1 MANKIFDYVFTW
13 ATRNFLEA
21 GHGKGA
27 ADGIG
32 VVIKRTADGYV
43 NQGGD
48 VTGSDD
54 LIMALDFKGTS
65 VKLMKITEH
74 QIKEIEND
82 LPISLKPIVKT
93 MQIHQV
99 FGIILLNF
107 YSYVLYNKCYSIL
120 KIAMDLHVNVYTSD
134 T

>member
-1 MANKIFDYVFTW
+1 MSYLEF
-13 ATRNFLEA
+13 NFLEA

-32 VVIKRTADGYV
+32 AVIKRTADGYV

-54 LIMALDFKGTS
+54 LIMALESKGTS
-65 VKLMKITEH
+65 VELEITEH
-74 QIKEIEND
+74 QIKEIDDD
-82 LPISLKPIVKT
+82 LPISVKSIAKT
-93 MQIHQV
+93 MRYIRYSALYFQSFTVMFFITY
-99 FGIILLNF
+99 IILE
-107 YSYVLYNKCYSIL
+107 
-120 KIAMDLHVNVYTSD
+120 IAMEIHVNVYTSD